1 MKKIL
6 LTGRDGQVGW
16 ELQRTLAPLG
26 QVVALDRKALDLAD
40 ADAIRTTL
48 RAINANIIVNAAAYT
63 AVDQAETDSVQAMAI
78 NGQAPGVMAEEA
90 KKTGA
95 LLVHYST
102 DYVFDGS
109 GDAPFSEDA
118 PTCPLNAYGRGKL
131 AGEQAIQAVGCRH
144 LILRTSWVYG
154 LRGKNFL
161 RTILRLSKEKDEL
174 RIVADQI
181 GAPTWSRMIAEATG
195 LILARQTNAAATGE
209 ALGLFHLTSAGAT
222 SWHGFTEAI
231 LELTRDQR
239 TPEPKLTAIP
249 ASEYPLPAT
258 RPHNSRL
265 SCERLER
272 ETGIALPHW
281 RDALALCLAE

>member
-6 LTGRDGQVGW
+6 VTGRDGQVGW

-26 QVVALDRKALDLAD
+26 EIIALDRKALDLAD
-40 ADAIRTTL
+40 ADAL
-48 RAINANIIVNAAAYT
+48 RATMRAVKPDIIVNAAAYT
-63 AVDQAETDSVQAMAI
+63 AVDQAESDSALADAI
-78 NGQAPGVMAEEA
+78 NGQAPGIMADEA
-90 KKTGA
+90 RKAGA

-109 GDAPFSEDA
+109 GTTPFTEASA
-118 PTCPLNAYGRGKL
+118 TGPLNAYGRGKL
-131 AGEQAIQAVGCRH
+131 AGEQAIQAVGGRY

-161 RTILRLSKEKDEL
+161 RTILRLAQERDEL

-181 GAPTWSRMIAEATG
+181 GAPTWSRLIAEATA
-195 LILARQTNAAATGE
+195 LALARQTPCE
-209 ALGLFHLTSAGAT
+209 GLYHLTSGGET

-239 TPEPKLTAIP
+239 TRNPKLVGIP
-249 ASEYPLPAT
+249 AIEYPLPAQ
-258 RPHNSRL
+258 RPYNSRL
-265 SCERLER
+265 SCVKLAEDA
-272 ETGIALPHW
+272 GIALPHW
-281 RDALALCLAE
+281 RDALALCLAQ